1 MVLHLFGFEKA
12 VEASSLEVFIK
23 QTNLL
28 REYFGHC
35 FGKGGGINA
44 SEGRFPG
51 NNEDF
56 FLVFDYVNLGN
67 LITQQI
73 TQEIVAIHYCN
84 IPVVNRQLIYVHNPM
99 MMIPFCSLF

>member
-1 MVLHLFGFEKA
+1 MLQLFAFEKA

-35 FGKGGGINA
+35 FGKGGGIHG

-51 NNEDF
+51 NNEEIFFF
-56 FLVFDYVNLGN
+56 FLDSLNLGN
-67 LITQQI
+67 LIT
-73 TQEIVAIHYCN
+73 
-84 IPVVNRQLIYVHNPM
+84 
-99 MMIPFCSLF
+99 

>member
-1 MVLHLFGFEKA
+1 MVLQLFGFEKA

-28 REYFGHC
+28 QEYFGHC
-35 FGKGGGINA
+35 FGKGGRIHA

-56 FLVFDYVNLGN
+56 FF
-67 LITQQI
+67 LILRT
-73 TQEIVAIHYCN
+73 
-84 IPVVNRQLIYVHNPM
+84 
-99 MMIPFCSLF
+99 